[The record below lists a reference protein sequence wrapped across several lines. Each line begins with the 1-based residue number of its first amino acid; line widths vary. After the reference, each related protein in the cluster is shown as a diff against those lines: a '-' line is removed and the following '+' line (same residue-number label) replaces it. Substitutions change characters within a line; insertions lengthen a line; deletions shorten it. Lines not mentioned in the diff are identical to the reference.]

1 MKYYF
6 TKVAATSGSSC
17 SQSRL
22 KGLACGT
29 IKVMPVARRSFM
41 TASAGALVVAVQP
54 PAAPAAPSDPRR
66 DPLGVRADFP
76 VVDHRIYLNS
86 AYIAPVHRAV
96 IAASHEHVEAKSR
109 GSLNVGSLIRT
120 NDAVRAQFARMI
132 NATPE
137 EIGLLFST
145 GDGENVIANGVG
157 LKPGDNVVV
166 DDLHYTTEF
175 VLYRALEASRGI
187 ELRIVKNR
195 DGAVTAAD
203 FEPHIDKRTRIVSV
217 AWVSNQNGFR
227 HDMRPIADLAHAN
240 GALFYAD
247 AVQAAGMIDLDVR
260 AAGVDALCS
269 GSYKWL
275 MSEFGV
281 APFFVSREAVDRIQ
295 TDRIGEFAVERNEPD
310 RHYQLVKNAS
320 KFEGTSR
327 SFGAVA
333 QLRASLSYLD
343 KVGISR
349 IEEHTVAL
357 AQQLYAGLVKQ
368 GYKMFT
374 PPGNR
379 SSIVTFNITK
389 PADAWRAALDAARI
403 DVTIRNAQ
411 IRVSPALF
419 NNADEID
426 QLLSVTR
433 RFS

>member
-1 MKYYF
+1 
-6 TKVAATSGSSC
+6 VS
-17 SQSRL
+17 
-22 KGLACGT
+22 
-29 IKVMPVARRSFM
+29 IDRRSFVAAA
-41 TASAGALVVAVQP
+41 ASSVAAVGPERSTGAMVDP
-54 PAAPAAPSDPRR
+54 PR
-66 DPLGVRADFP
+66 DPLGVRDDFP
-76 VVDHRIYLNS
+76 VAANRTYLNS
-86 AYIAPVHRAV
+86 AFIAPVHRAV
-96 IAASHEHVEAKSR
+96 LAASRAHTEAKANGTLQLGALMTS
-109 GSLNVGSLIRT
+109 VDT
-120 NDAVRAQFARMI
+120 VRKQFAALV

-195 DGAVTAAD
+195 EGAVTASD
-203 FEPHIDKRTRIVSV
+203 FEPYIDKRTRIVSV

-227 HDMRPIADLAHAN
+227 HDMKPIADLAHAH

-247 AVQAAGMIDLDVR
+247 AVQAAGMIQLDVR

-281 APFFVSREAVDRIQ
+281 APFFISRDWIDRVHS
-295 TDRIGEFAVERNEPD
+295 DRIGEFSVERADPEH
-310 RHYQLVKNAS
+310 RYQLLKTAR

-333 QLRASLSYLD
+333 QLQASLAYLE
-343 KVGISR
+343 KVGVAR
-349 IEEHTVAL
+349 IEEHTVGL
-357 AQQLYAGLVKQ
+357 TQRLHDGLVKQ
-368 GYKMFT
+368 GYKLFT

-379 SSIVTFNITK
+379 SSIVTFHCAK
-389 PADAWRAALDAARI
+389 PMEDHRSAFRTANI
-403 DVTIRNAQ
+403 DVTVRNGQ
-411 IRVSPALF
+411 VRLSPALF
-419 NNADEID
+419 NNVDEID
-426 QLLSVTR
+426 RCLETTKGLA
-433 RFS
+433 

>member
-1 MKYYF
+1 M
-6 TKVAATSGSSC
+6 S
-17 SQSRL
+17 
-22 KGLACGT
+22 
-29 IKVMPVARRSFM
+29 VARRIFM
-41 TASAGALVVAVQP
+41 TASAVGLLSTIQP
-54 PAAPAAPSDPRR
+54 PDALTAPLDQSH

-76 VVDHRIYLNS
+76 VVDNRTYLNS

-96 IAASHEHVEAKSR
+96 IAASQEYVEAKSN
-109 GSLNVGSLIRT
+109 GSLNVSSLIRI
-120 NDAVRAQFARMI
+120 NNAVRAQFARLVQ
-132 NATPE
+132 ADPE

-166 DDLHYTTEF
+166 DDLHYDTEF
-175 VLYRALEASRGI
+175 VLYRALEVTRGI

-227 HDMRPIADLAHAN
+227 HNMRPIADLAHAH

-295 TDRIGEFAVERNEPD
+295 SDRIGEFAVAREESD

-333 QLRASLSYLD
+333 QLGASLSYLER
-343 KVGISR
+343 VGLPR

-357 AQQLYAGLVKQ
+357 AQQLHAGLVTQ

-374 PPGNR
+374 PYGNR
-379 SSIVTFNITK
+379 SSIVTFYITK
-389 PADAWRAALDAARI
+389 PADVWRAALDAAKI
-403 DVTIRNAQ
+403 DVTVRNAKV
-411 IRVSPALF
+411 RVSPALF

-426 QLLSVTR
+426 HLLSIAKNLA
-433 RFS
+433 

>member
-1 MKYYF
+1 MD
-6 TKVAATSGSSC
+6 
-17 SQSRL
+17 
-22 KGLACGT
+22 
-29 IKVMPVARRSFM
+29 RRSFVAAAAAV
-41 TASAGALVVAVQP
+41 ASSIDPALAAGA
-54 PAAPAAPSDPRR
+54 APDPVR
-66 DPLGVRADFP
+66 DPLGVRDDFP
-76 VVDHRIYLNS
+76 VAAERTYLNS

-96 IAASHEHVEAKSR
+96 IAASRAYMEEKSK
-109 GSLNVGSLIRT
+109 GSLEVGGLISAT
-120 NDAVRAQFARMI
+120 DAVRAQFARLV
-132 NATPE
+132 NATPD

-157 LKPGDNVVV
+157 LRAGDNVVV
-166 DDLHYTTEF
+166 DDLHYSTEF

-203 FEPHIDKRTRIVSV
+203 FEPHIDRRTRIVSV

-227 HDMRPIADLAHAN
+227 HDMRPIADLAHAH
-240 GALFYAD
+240 GAIFYAD

-281 APFFVSREAVDRIQ
+281 APFFVSRDAVDRLQ
-295 TDRIGEFAVERNEPD
+295 SDRIGEFSVEREEPGW
-310 RHYQLVKNAS
+310 HYELVKNAR

-333 QLRASLSYLD
+333 QLQASLSYLE
-343 KVGISR
+343 KVGSTR

-357 AQQLYAGLVKQ
+357 AQQIHQGLVKQ
-368 GYKMFT
+368 GYRMFT

-379 SSIVTFNITK
+379 SSIVTFFFSR
-389 PADAWRAALDAARI
+389 PADDFRAAFRTAKI
-403 DVTIRNAQ
+403 DVTVRAAQ
-411 IRVSPALF
+411 VRVAPALF
-419 NNADEID
+419 NNADEIERFLD
-426 QLLSVTR
+426 VTKR
-433 RFS
+433 LV